1 MGGLSWE
8 TGEKHLK
15 EYFEKYGPVEKV
27 ELKLDPMTGRSR
39 GFAFVVY
46 ESPESVAKVMDVGEG
61 HAINSK
67 KVDVKK
73 AKGRT
78 GKLFVGGLKVIRMMK
93 VLGSKIPGLFFLA
106 AKNQAYSLSVGQIV

>member
-1 MGGLSWE
+1 MFIVYSPFFTANEDRKLFVGGLSWE
-8 TGEKHLK
+8 TGDKHLK

-27 ELKLDPMTGRSR
+27 ELKLDAMTGRSR
-39 GFAFVVY
+39 GFAFIVY
-46 ESPESVAKVMDVGEG
+46 ESAESVAKVMEVGDG

-78 GKLFVGGLKVIRMMK
+78 GKLFVGGLKVSCTCR
-93 VLGSKIPGLFFLA
+93 
-106 AKNQAYSLSVGQIV
+106 